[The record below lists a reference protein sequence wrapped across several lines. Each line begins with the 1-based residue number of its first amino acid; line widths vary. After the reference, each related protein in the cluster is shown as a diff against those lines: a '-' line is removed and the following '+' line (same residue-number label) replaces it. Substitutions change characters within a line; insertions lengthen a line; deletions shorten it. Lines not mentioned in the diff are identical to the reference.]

1 MQRFATRLGLCAA
14 LAVSFLSTV
23 RASGADAS
31 DVVFAPRRLEI
42 PVEQVAASITVI
54 GREEIERKQWRT
66 LAQALEEV
74 PGVNVVQSGGPGKL
88 TSVFM
93 RGTNSG
99 HTLVLMD
106 GIELTDPSLPNPGFD
121 VGHFL
126 TENVE
131 RIEVL
136 RGPASSLYGSEAIGG
151 VINIVTRKGEGRPSA
166 SAWGEVGAYNT
177 SQGAVG
183 LRGAGRLGNY
193 SLDYST
199 LHTRGFSVTPS
210 RLGGHERD
218 GYDNRTLSGRL
229 GLRPMDDLELDLF
242 GRFIDTETEL
252 DAAPDDPTSEE
263 KTSQLFLRAE
273 GRLAR
278 AGGRWRQTFGAS
290 LTDHDRDDSNP
301 AEPGDP
307 DSSNGGSD
315 GTRLAFDWK
324 HDVRINADHLLT
336 LGMETERESVD
347 ANAEFRSAFGSFES
361 RTHESTRTSAVFAQE
376 QFSFGDRLFGTAA
389 LRLDHHDDF
398 GSHTTY
404 RLAAAYLHRE
414 TGTKLRG
421 SVGTGFKAP
430 PLADLYGTAQIGS
443 FPVFRGNPDLEP
455 EKSVGWEIG
464 VEQALLQGHVR
475 LGTTYF
481 HSRIRDLIEFTPA
494 FDSKENRERAE
505 IYGLE
510 SFIHAELTERLSLR
524 LDHTYTMAEDDE
536 TGEDLLRR
544 PKHKITG
551 SAELRALDRVLL
563 SASAI
568 YIGPRKDI
576 DAVTFDRK
584 TLGGF
589 TVVNVAATVTVS
601 HGWRV
606 FGRIDNLFD
615 KDYEDPDG
623 FATAGFAGYVG
634 VGAEF

>member
-1 MQRFATRLGLCAA
+1 MQRLATRLGIGSA
-14 LAVSFLSTV
+14 LAVSLLAAV
-23 RASGADAS
+23 RASEADEPE
-31 DVVFAPRRLEI
+31 VVFAPRRIEI
-42 PVEQVAASITVI
+42 PVEQVAGSVTVI

-74 PGVNVVQSGGPGKL
+74 PGLNVVQSGGPGKL
-88 TSVFM
+88 TSVFT

-99 HTLVLMD
+99 HTLVMMD

-131 RIEVL
+131 RIEVF
-136 RGPASSLYGSEAIGG
+136 RGPASPLYGSEAVGG
-151 VINIVTRKGEGRPSA
+151 VINIVTRKGTGRPST
-166 SAWGEVGAYNT
+166 SAWGEVGAHNT
-177 SQGAVG
+177 AQGAVA
-183 LRGAGRLGNY
+183 LRGAGRFVDY
-193 SLDYST
+193 SLDYTS

-218 GYDNRTLSGRL
+218 GYDNRTLSGRI
-229 GLRPMDDLELDLF
+229 GLHPADGLELDFF
-242 GRFIDTETEL
+242 GRYIDTETEL
-252 DAAPDDPTSEE
+252 DVAPDDPDSDEE
-263 KTSQLFLRAE
+263 TDQLFLRAE
-273 GRLAR
+273 ARLER
-278 AGGRWRQTFGAS
+278 AGGRWSQTLGAS

-301 AEPGDP
+301 ADP
-307 DSSNGGSD
+307 ADGDSSKGSSD
-315 GTRLAFDWK
+315 GTRLAFDWR
-324 HDVRINADHLLT
+324 HDLRLNPNHLLT

-376 QFSFGDRLFGTAA
+376 QFSFGGRLFGTAA
-389 LRLDHHDDF
+389 VRLDDHDDF

-421 SVGTGFKAP
+421 SVGTGYKAP
-430 PLADLYGTAQIGS
+430 PLADLYGTARIGN

-464 VEQALLQGHVR
+464 VEQGLLGGHAK
-475 LGTTYF
+475 LGVTYF
-481 HSRIRDLIEFTPA
+481 QSRIRDLIEFTPA

-510 SFIHAELTERLSLR
+510 SFIQAEVAERLSLR

-551 SAELRALDRVLL
+551 SAELRPLDRILL
-563 SASAI
+563 SATAI
-568 YIGPRKDI
+568 YIGRRKDI
-576 DAVTFDRK
+576 DAVTLSRK

-589 TVVNVAATVTVS
+589 TVVNVQATVTLS
-601 HGWRV
+601 RGWRL

-615 KDYEDPDG
+615 RDFEDPDG
-623 FATAGFAGYVG
+623 FATSGFAGYVG